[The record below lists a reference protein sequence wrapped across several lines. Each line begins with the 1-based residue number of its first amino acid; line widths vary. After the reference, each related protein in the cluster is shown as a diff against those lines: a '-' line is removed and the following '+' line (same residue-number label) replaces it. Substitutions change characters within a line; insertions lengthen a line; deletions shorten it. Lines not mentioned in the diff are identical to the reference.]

1 MGKALMI
8 VGVILLLLGL
18 FYVAA
23 PHSVHTATGL
33 AFGME
38 HSTHQIL
45 GVVLIVIGAVAI
57 WKGKKK

>member
-8 VGVILLLLGL
+8 VGIILLLLGI

-23 PHSVHTATGL
+23 PHPVHVATGL
-33 AFGME
+33 GFGME
-38 HSTHQIL
+38 HNAHQIL
-45 GVVLIVIGAVAI
+45 GVVLIVIGVAAI

>member
-1 MGKALMI
+1 MGKTLMI

-23 PHSVHTATGL
+23 PHSVHVATGL
-33 AFGME
+33 GFGME
-38 HSTHQIL
+38 HNTHQIL